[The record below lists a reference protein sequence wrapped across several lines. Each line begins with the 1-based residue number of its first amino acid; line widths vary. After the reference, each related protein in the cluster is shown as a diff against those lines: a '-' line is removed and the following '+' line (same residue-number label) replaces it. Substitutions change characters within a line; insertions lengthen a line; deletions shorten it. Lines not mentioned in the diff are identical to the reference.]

1 MTDHIDQLLHLIQQ
15 LRDRLHAAEADAAE
29 WRKACSGR
37 TMSCSW
43 CNDTAKKHDELQSAV
58 RKFVFEESKFA
69 AKSFCSTIISY
80 GDERPRAWR
89 TALRA
94 MERML

>member
-1 MTDHIDQLLHLIQQ
+1 MSDQVDDLLREIEE
-15 LRDRLHAAEADAAE
+15 LRNAL
-29 WRKACSGR
+29 KGR
-37 TMSCSW
+37 TVSCVF
-43 CNDTAKKHDELQSAV
+43 CNNTARERDELRSAV

-69 AKSFCSTIISY
+69 AKAFVSTIISY

-94 MERML
+94 MERIL

>member
-1 MTDHIDQLLHLIQQ
+1 MTQDRIDELLREIEE
-15 LRDRLHAAEADAAE
+15 LRDAL
-29 WRKACSGR
+29 KGR
-37 TMSCSW
+37 TVSCSF
-43 CNDTAKKHDELQSAV
+43 CNQTSKERDELRSAV